1 MGQEISIKKDEF
13 WSCRTP
19 YVCESVVRPPE
30 FLLWDIDL
38 PKVDPD
44 YLKVISKV
52 RFFQKFGKCS
62 PFQKVFLPHDKTL
75 RKIAVVLPLHLSNGE
90 NVIPIP
96 FIVDTGAPN
105 CMYLGTGA
113 VTRLRDENAI
123 VEVSGLHAYVLK
135 GKLCRGEQFI
145 ENPPAS
151 LLPLHYEELSIRG
164 DPRLNLLGLS
174 GIEL

>member
-1 MGQEISIKKDEF
+1 M
-13 WSCRTP
+13 
-19 YVCESVVRPPE
+19 YVLDSETVVHPPE
-30 FLLWDIDL
+30 FLLRDIDL

-44 YLKVISKV
+44 YFKVISKV

-62 PFQKVFLPHDKTL
+62 PLQKVFLPQ
-75 RKIAVVLPLHLSNGE
+75 IAVVLPLHLSNGE
-90 NVIPIP
+90 DIIPIP

-123 VEVSGLHAYVLK
+123 VEVSDLHAYVLK

-174 GIEL
+174 GIEFLKVSIVLH